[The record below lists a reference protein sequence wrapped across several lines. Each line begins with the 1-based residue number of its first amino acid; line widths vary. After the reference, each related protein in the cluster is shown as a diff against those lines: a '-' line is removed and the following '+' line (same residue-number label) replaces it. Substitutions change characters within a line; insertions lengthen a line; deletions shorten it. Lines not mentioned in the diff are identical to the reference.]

1 MMNSKNIKTAILCLT
16 LPLYT
21 FAQSGPFTIN
31 GKINPSHD
39 GETVSVVYSKDAKN
53 IQDSAI
59 VKNGTF
65 TINGEIEVPA
75 VAYIR
80 IGKVQPANVTNFYVT
95 KGNTTITTADSLKF
109 ATISGNKIA
118 DDYSRLSAVLNP
130 LYVQKIAYII
140 KYQAIPATEKK
151 DAAATAI
158 VSKLEVLSGQINSNI
173 YSFIDKNPDSYIS
186 LDYLEKITGS
196 VVNYTETLPR
206 FNKLSDELKNSA
218 KGKAFKEKILKSKS
232 MSVGAKALSFESLT
246 PERKKLGL
254 QEVLSTGKYT
264 LIDFWASWCGPC
276 RKENPNVV
284 NAYTAYHEK
293 GFNILSVSLDNNEG
307 NWKAAIAKDGMPW
320 YHVSGLMGWKEPV
333 ALLYGINAI
342 PQNVLV
348 DAKGTI
354 VATNLR
360 GEALL
365 TKLNQLLAK

>member
-1 MMNSKNIKTAILCLT
+1 MNSKNIRTAILCLI
-16 LPLYT
+16 LPVYT
-21 FAQSGPFTIN
+21 FAQGDPFTIT
-31 GKINPSHD
+31 GKINPSH
-39 GETVSVVYSKDAKN
+39 
-53 IQDSAI
+53 
-59 VKNGTF
+59 
-65 TINGEIEVPA
+65 NGEIVSLAYAKDNKTIKDTAFVKDGAFTISGETGTPA
-75 VAYIR
+75 VAYVR
-80 IGKVQPANVTNFYVT
+80 VGKVQPANVIDFYLA
-95 KGNTTITTADSLKF
+95 KGITTITTTDSLKF
-109 ATISGNKIA
+109 AAITGNKA
-118 DDYSRLSAVLNP
+118 AEDYSRLSAVLKP
-130 LYVQKIAYII
+130 LLTQRMAYII
-140 KYQAIPATEKK
+140 KYQAIPAAEKK

-158 VSKLEVLSGQINSNI
+158 VSKLEAISSQTNKAI
-173 YSFIDKNPDSYIS
+173 YDFIDKNPDSYVS
-186 LDYLEKITGS
+186 LDYLEKISGAAI
-196 VVNYTETLPR
+196 NYAETLPK

-218 KGKAFKEKILKSKS
+218 SGKTFKEKILKSKN
-232 MSVGAKALSFESLT
+232 MSIGAKALSFESLT

-320 YHVSGLMGWKEPV
+320 YHVSGLQGWKEPV
-333 ALLYGINAI
+333 AVLYGISAI

-348 DAKGTI
+348 DSKGTI

-365 TKLNQLLAK
+365 TRLNQLMTK